1 MVNLSSDELTYY
13 GACLSAGAILTGFC
27 GTFLSFRIQR
37 EATYYRQPVCDYNVG
52 EGKDIFLGLSH
63 FSSPFLLLILGTLL
77 SAGFGFICP
86 LLAISGFAISKSW
99 IVAGILAAL
108 VTILGYFA
116 CELVHYG
123 VLNAKLLN
131 DRKEWGK
138 SSGVV
143 LTTIILSAMVALAV
157 VNFWPK

>member
-1 MVNLSSDELTYY
+1 M
-13 GACLSAGAILTGFC
+13 
-27 GTFLSFRIQR
+27 
-37 EATYYRQPVCDYNVG
+37 
-52 EGKDIFLGLSH
+52 
-63 FSSPFLLLILGTLL
+63 
-77 SAGFGFICP
+77 
-86 LLAISGFAISKSW
+86 
-99 IVAGILAAL
+99 AGILAAL

-123 VLNAKLLN
+123 VLNARLLN
-131 DRKEWGK
+131 DREEWGK